1 MTTENQRY
9 ESHRNPRLPAFLFN
23 TRFLAIA
30 GVLISV
36 SLNATGQIL
45 FKAARVEHAGLPFY
59 SLFFQLETL
68 VGFLF
73 YGLSSISWLWVL
85 SRVQISYAYPIL
97 ALAFPIVVIFSVILF
112 GESVSL
118 ARWIGI
124 STIVVG
130 VFLLARS

>member
-9 ESHRNPRLPAFLFN
+9 EPSSNQRLPVSLFN
-23 TRFLAIA
+23 PRFLAIA

-36 SLNATGQIL
+36 SFNATGQIL
-45 FKAARVEHAGLPFY
+45 FKAARVEHAGMPFY
-59 SLFFQLETL
+59 LLFLQPETL
-68 VGFLF
+68 AGFLF
-73 YGLSSISWLWVL
+73 YGLSSIIWLWVL

-97 ALAFPIVVIFSVILF
+97 ALAFPIVVIFSVLLF

-118 ARWIGI
+118 ARWVGV

>member
-9 ESHRNPRLPAFLFN
+9 ESHRNPRLPAFLSS

-45 FKAARVEHAGLPFY
+45 FKAVRVEHAGMPFY
-59 SLFFQLETL
+59 SLFLQPETL
-68 VGFLF
+68 AGFLF
-73 YGLSSISWLWVL
+73 YGLSSIIWLWVL

-97 ALAFPIVVIFSVILF
+97 ALAFPIVVVFSVLLF

-118 ARWIGI
+118 ARWVGVSI
-124 STIVVG
+124 IVAG

>member
-9 ESHRNPRLPAFLFN
+9 EPTRHQRFSVSPFN

-36 SLNATGQIL
+36 SLNATGQLL
-45 FKAARVEHAGLPFY
+45 FKTARVEHAGMPFY
-59 SLFFQLETL
+59 SLFLQPETL
-68 VGFLF
+68 AGFLF
-73 YGLSSISWLWVL
+73 YGLSSVIWLWVL

-118 ARWIGI
+118 ARWVGI
-124 STIVVG
+124 SIIVVG